1 MIGNI
6 LESLM
11 FFIIN
16 TIKALSYF
24 GVFILTMAESAC
36 IPIPSEVIMPFSGFL
51 VASGYFNFILVVLVA
66 TLGELTGGTITY
78 YIGKTGGR
86 SLVFRYGKYILISH
100 HDLNT
105 ADRWFSRY
113 GDKVVFFGRLLPIIR
128 TYISFPAGVSK
139 MKYSRFAFF
148 TILGTLPWV
157 IALTY
162 LGVKLGANW
171 EIIRVYFHKFD
182 ILILA
187 LILVTLVWYVWR
199 HIKNIRKDNV

>member
-1 MIGNI
+1 MIGNF

-11 FFIIN
+11 FFVIN
-16 TIKALSYF
+16 TIRAFSYF

-66 TLGELTGGTITY
+66 TLGELTGGTIAY
-78 YIGKTGGR
+78 YVGKTGGR
-86 SLVFRYGKYILISH
+86 SLVERYGKYILISH

-105 ADRWFSRY
+105 ADHWFSRY

-139 MKYSRFAFF
+139 MKYSRFALF
-148 TILGTLPWV
+148 TVLGTLPWV
-157 IALTY
+157 IALTF
-162 LGVKLGANW
+162 LGIKLGDNW
-171 EIIRVYFHKFD
+171 QIIRVYFHKFD

-187 LILVTLVWYVWR
+187 LILIALVWYVWR
-199 HIKNIRKDNV
+199 HIKNMRKENV

>member
-11 FFIIN
+11 FFVIN
-16 TIKALSYF
+16 TIRALSYF

-51 VASGYFNFILVVLVA
+51 VASGYFNFILVIIVA
-66 TLGELTGGTITY
+66 TLGELTGGTIAY

-86 SLVFRYGKYILISH
+86 SLVERYGKYILISH

-139 MKYSRFAFF
+139 MKYSRFALF
-148 TILGTLPWV
+148 TVLGTLPWV
-157 IALTY
+157 IVLTY

-187 LILVTLVWYVWR
+187 LIIIAVVWYVWR
-199 HIKNIRKDNV
+199 HIKNMRKDNV